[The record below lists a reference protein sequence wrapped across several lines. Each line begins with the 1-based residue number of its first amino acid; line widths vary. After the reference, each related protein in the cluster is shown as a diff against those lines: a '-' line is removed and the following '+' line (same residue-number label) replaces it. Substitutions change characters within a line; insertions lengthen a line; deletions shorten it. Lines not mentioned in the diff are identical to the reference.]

1 MSELESWK
9 ILSGMVF
16 FLLIIGF
23 FSIYK
28 SKNHSNLRLS
38 KTITGISI
46 VYSIFAFGVILFIV
60 SMIILGALTNF
71 RHISFENFPLINFM
85 IFDIGTVCV
94 DLFSILIIFMTSS
107 ILLVSFLLSQVG
119 LHALSQKFEK
129 NSNLE
134 MTSKIKSSYPWLD
147 KCQLVV
153 FNQDQPDAFSFTL
166 LHVKMF
172 KVIVK
177 DWIVLSSGLLKLL
190 NEDELESVLAHEHS
204 HIIFHD
210 TRYSHVI
217 FTFTKLVFFDPFLKI
232 LKKFINNNHEFK
244 ADMYAA
250 QMIKKPRSLAQ
261 ALAKLLYFNHE
272 KALKVSLGPTAFF
285 DSEKSVII
293 ERINALLNYAD
304 QNNLDL

>member
-153 FNQDQPDAFSFTL
+153 FNQDQPDAFS
-166 LHVKMF
+166 
-172 KVIVK
+172 
-177 DWIVLSSGLLKLL
+177 WLK
-190 NEDELESVLAHEHS
+190 
-204 HIIFHD
+204 
-210 TRYSHVI
+210 Y
-217 FTFTKLVFFDPFLKI
+217 
-232 LKKFINNNHEFK
+232 NNF
-244 ADMYAA
+244 A
-250 QMIKKPRSLAQ
+250 
-261 ALAKLLYFNHE
+261 
-272 KALKVSLGPTAFF
+272 
-285 DSEKSVII
+285 
-293 ERINALLNYAD
+293 NA
-304 QNNLDL
+304 